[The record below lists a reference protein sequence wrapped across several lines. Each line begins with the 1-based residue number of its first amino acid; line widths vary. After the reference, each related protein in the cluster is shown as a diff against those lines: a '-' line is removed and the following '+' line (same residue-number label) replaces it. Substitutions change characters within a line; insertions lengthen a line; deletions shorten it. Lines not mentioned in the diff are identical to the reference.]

1 METTEILTKL
11 LIQINDLSIQI
22 NNLTGRVAELEKQVY
37 EQKKETRTIPQG
49 SANSAEPTRASYKVY
64 QSRQAKDS
72 QQYSFNGQIYGKGR
86 LVLAVVKQYVT
97 DNPNITADELE
108 TTFDGSIQGSIGV
121 VRKLSEL
128 TKFSSDPQRR
138 FFLNQGDIIKTVT
151 EECTVCNQWSKFNIN
166 SFIERAVELG
176 YTINTL

>member
-1 METTEILTKL
+1 METAEVLVQL
-11 LIQINDLSIQI
+11 LSNVNDLM
-22 NNLTGRVAELEKQVY
+22 NRVLALEKQVD
-37 EQKKETRTIPQG
+37 ELKNKTTV
-49 SANSAEPTRASYKVY
+49 NSKVDEPISTSYKVY

-97 DNPNITADELE
+97 DKPNITADELE

-128 TKFSSDPQRR
+128 TNFSSDPQRR

-151 EECTVCNQWSKFNIN
+151 EECTVCHQWSKFNIN
-166 SFIERAVELG
+166 SFINRALELG

>member
-1 METTEILTKL
+1 METAEVLVQL
-11 LIQINDLSIQI
+11 LSNVNDLM
-22 NNLTGRVAELEKQVY
+22 NRVLALEKQVD
-37 EQKKETRTIPQG
+37 ELKNKTTV
-49 SANSAEPTRASYKVY
+49 NSKVDEPISASYKVY
-64 QSRQAKDS
+64 QSRQTKDS

-108 TTFDGSIQGSIGV
+108 TTFDGSLQGSIGV

-166 SFIERAVELG
+166 SFIDRAVELG
-176 YTINTL
+176 YSINTL